1 MSKEALDEIQ
11 IRLDYQFKNVDLLD
25 QAFTRKSY
33 SEENGGS
40 NNEVLEF
47 IGDKVLDLIVVKYLS
62 DEYGYF
68 SHDEEDFD
76 RSEADEFW
84 CEYDEGEL
92 TKMKA
97 RLVQKKM
104 LAHRIDLLGFTK
116 YLYMGKGD
124 IEKHV
129 ERQDSVKEDLFE
141 AIVGAVALD
150 SEWNLSLL
158 ERIVNNMLD
167 FDSALED
174 SADYENYIGMV
185 QDWALK
191 NGGELP
197 LYHTDVYR
205 QAYMLNGTT
214 YIYGDRMR
222 SIPISA
228 IGADPYPKR
237 MCYMKFPWRDE
248 VFLDAG
254 VTDHDAKMGVAKKAY
269 EYLREKNLL
278 QSIEK
283 EIVNPSEENAISQ
296 LETLARRGHF
306 AIPEYL
312 FEESP
317 DGKGNCFWTCKCSAN
332 GLDFSTS
339 GEASSKKAAKKQA
352 AYKMLQRVLKGRKD
366 SRTNV

>member
-1 MSKEALDEIQ
+1 MTKEDLTQIQ
-11 IRLDYQFKNVDLLD
+11 IKLDYQFKNVDLLD

-47 IGDKVLDLIVVKYLS
+47 FGDKALDLIVVKYLS

-68 SHDEEDFD
+68 SHDEEGYD

-92 TKMKA
+92 TQMKA
-97 RLVQKKM
+97 RLVQKKT

-150 SEWNLSLL
+150 SGWELSVL
-158 ERIVNNMLD
+158 ERIVNFMLD
-167 FDSALED
+167 FDSELED
-174 SADYENYIGMV
+174 SEDYENYIGMV

-205 QAYMLNGTT
+205 QAYMFNGTP
-214 YIYGDRMR
+214 YIYGARMK

-254 VTDHDAKMGVAKKAY
+254 VTDHDAKMGVAKAAY
-269 EYLREKNLL
+269 EYLQKNNLL

-283 EIVNPSEENAISQ
+283 EILNPSEENAISQ
-296 LETLARRGHF
+296 LETLARRGYF
-306 AIPEYL
+306 KIPEYH
-312 FEESP
+312 FEESL
-317 DGKGNCFWTCKCSAN
+317 DGNGNYLWTCKCSAK
-332 GLDFSTS
+332 GLDYSTS
-339 GEASSKKAAKKQA
+339 GKSSSKKAAKKQA
-352 AYKMLQRVLKGRKD
+352 AYKMLQRVLKERKGQ
-366 SRTNV
+366 